1 MASIIDIYRH
11 KADEYFKGWYYRKKP
26 KWTGLVDAENTGF
39 LFSYTITSDSDRS
52 VADLLDNLA
61 SSQTFMTIK
70 TDDPLPL
77 PNDDVQEYM
86 NEQLPLGYVISD
98 DKALWAI
105 QSIATKV
112 VQDKGNQALRI
123 RKKALK
129 ESKYMRL
136 VKISNLQGVQ

>member
-11 KADEYFKGWYYRKKP
+11 KADEYFKGWYYQKRP
-26 KWTGLVDAENTGF
+26 NFLTQNPFTGIQFA
-39 LFSYTITSDSDRS
+39 YTIKSDSDRS

-61 SSQTFMTIK
+61 TPETFMIIK

-77 PNDDVQEYM
+77 PDDLSQEYR
-86 NEQLPLGYVISD
+86 NEQIPLGYVVTD
-98 DKALWAI
+98 DGFLWAI
-105 QSIATKV
+105 QSLATKIV
-112 VQDKGNQALRI
+112 HDKGNQALRI

-129 ESKYMRL
+129 ETKHMRL